1 VVPTAGNTL
10 RILLISGQEGLR
22 DEVGR
27 ALERRPGDYQLYWVA
42 QPGLALS
49 RAEELVPDI
58 ILLDDDLVG
67 VSAASVIRDLCTRVP
82 GAVILALEERDA
94 VAKASEAVL
103 AGARGFV
110 TKPLNADDLATV
122 LRQVLQQRRPLDRE
136 SQGPSAAKH
145 GRVVVFC
152 APKGGTGR
160 TTLTVNTAIG
170 LRLIAQESVALV
182 DADYAAPAIDVAL
195 NLDSQRNILNL
206 LPRLSRLDEE
216 LASGVLAEH
225 ASGIRVL
232 LAPPPADLP
241 SPISLPEVQ
250 QILVL
255 LKRMFAWVLV
265 DLGLPLDETAFAF
278 LDGADRIVV
287 SLLPEMVCLRNTRLM
302 LDQLYEWGY
311 PQGKVWLVV
320 NRATMTGGIS
330 TRDIEERLRVRI
342 SHRIADDQALVMHS
356 INRGVPV
363 LMSHRRGA
371 LGRSFRR
378 LARSLI
384 RDLSSSPML
393 QTTGEKGRVRPG
405 IEQRTAEDSL
415 EQKAAIL
422 ATTVGFSWA
431 GDDGPRRETFLGELH
446 NVGSSLEGTGTLP
459 GGTSVRRA
467 SKP

>member
-1 VVPTAGNTL
+1 MVQTAGDTL

-27 ALERRPGDYQLYWVA
+27 ALERRTGDYRLYWVA

-49 RAEELVPDI
+49 RAEELVPDV
-58 ILLDDDLVG
+58 ILLDDDLMG

-82 GAVILALEERDA
+82 GAVILALEDPDA

-110 TKPLNADDLATV
+110 TKPLDADDLATV
-122 LRQVLQQRRPLDRE
+122 LRQVLQQKRPLDTE
-136 SQGPSAAKH
+136 PEQASPTEH

-170 LRLIAQESVALV
+170 LRMIARQPVALV

-195 NLDSQRNILNL
+195 NLPNQRSILNL

-216 LASGVLAEH
+216 LVLGVLAKH

-232 LAPPPADLP
+232 LAPPPPDLP
-241 SPISLPEVQ
+241 SPISLPQVQ
-250 QILVL
+250 QILML
-255 LKRMFAWVLV
+255 LRRMFAWVLV

-287 SLLPEMVCLRNTRLM
+287 SVLPEMVALRNTRLM
-302 LDQLYEWGY
+302 LDQLYGWGY
-311 PQGKVWLVV
+311 PQSKVWLVV
-320 NRATMTGGIS
+320 NRATMKGGIS
-330 TRDIEERLRVRI
+330 TRDIEHRLGIRI
-342 SHRIADDQALVMHS
+342 SHRIADDQALAMHS

-371 LGRSFRR
+371 LGRSFRGFVR
-378 LARSLI
+378 LLMDDLSPMSQRAGGERARS
-384 RDLSSSPML
+384 
-393 QTTGEKGRVRPG
+393 TGDQGKTSQELAGEEKLPTRVSAWVSARIG
-405 IEQRTAEDSL
+405 
-415 EQKAAIL
+415 
-422 ATTVGFSWA
+422 
-431 GDDGPRRETFLGELH
+431 
-446 NVGSSLEGTGTLP
+446 
-459 GGTSVRRA
+459 
-467 SKP
+467 